1 MKKTRF
7 IALALMLL
15 QLTACGGDKTPQ
27 ADDSTQPETSSETV
41 SEETK
46 NEISDD
52 LPDTDLEGYEFR
64 IMAISPRYIK
74 YVYSDEQD
82 GSLMNDAVYK
92 KCRAVEERFNCK
104 IMLADGAAD
113 IPEDVKDHF
122 GPIKTPVLAGED
134 AFDIATGHD
143 ISMANFS
150 LEGYFENLCEIPYL
164 NFDKPWWP
172 KFTMDSLTVNGR
184 AYLFSNN
191 ISYEFMSDNHRHES
205 RYALPT
211 RIRRK
216 MGTRQNGRDV
226 SLGVCRPER
235 QQ

>member
-164 NFDKPWWP
+164 NFDKPW
-172 KFTMDSLTVNGR
+172 
-184 AYLFSNN
+184 
-191 ISYEFMSDNHRHES
+191 
-205 RYALPT
+205 
-211 RIRRK
+211 
-216 MGTRQNGRDV
+216 
-226 SLGVCRPER
+226 
-235 QQ
+235 